1 MPIEP
6 VTAGMDC
13 PNCRARTV
21 VFDVPPEYREHA
33 PQNAE
38 RAALCP
44 ECLTLT
50 AAEGVPSDPD
60 PRFDRISSAF
70 PTDEAAAVPLALGVG
85 LLDSLA
91 LNRRALQELIPAAEA
106 AGADPL
112 LLLDRLHV
120 QGGVDPDFDLDRRR
134 HQLEQLLE
142 A

>member
-1 MPIEP
+1 
-6 VTAGMDC
+6 MDC
-13 PNCRARTV
+13 PNCGVRPV
-21 VFDVPPEYREHA
+21 VFDVPVDYREHIPDEA
-33 PQNAE
+33 A

-44 ECLTLT
+44 ECLTL
-50 AAEGVPSDPD
+50 AATDAAQPE

-70 PTDEAAAVPLALGVG
+70 PTNEAAAVPLAIALG

-120 QGGVDPDFDLDRRR
+120 QGGVDPDFDIDRRR
-134 HQLEQLLE
+134 YQLEQLLE
-142 A
+142 

>member
-1 MPIEP
+1 MSFEAIAADME
-6 VTAGMDC
+6 C

-21 VFDVPPEYREHA
+21 VFDVSSEYRKHVPDEA
-33 PQNAE
+33 D

-44 ECLTLT
+44 ECLTLS
-50 AAEGVPSDPD
+50 AADGPADS
-60 PRFDRISSAF
+60 RFDRISSAF
-70 PTDEAAAVPLALGVG
+70 PTDETAAVPLAIALG

-91 LNRRALQELIPAAEA
+91 LHRRALGELIPASEK

-120 QGGVDPDFDLDRRR
+120 QGGVNPDFDIDRRR

-142 A
+142 K

>member
-1 MPIEP
+1 
-6 VTAGMDC
+6 MDC

-21 VFDVPPEYREHA
+21 VFDVPPDYRAYVPDESD
-33 PQNAE
+33 

-44 ECLTLT
+44 ECLTL
-50 AAEGVPSDPD
+50 AAAGDEPADPD

-70 PTDEAAAVPLALGVG
+70 PTDETAAVPLAIAIG

-91 LNRRALQELIPAAEA
+91 LNRAALQKLVPDAES

-120 QGGVDPDFDLDRRR
+120 QGGVDPDFDIDRRR

-142 A
+142 G

>member
-1 MPIEP
+1 
-6 VTAGMDC
+6 MDC
-13 PNCRARTV
+13 PNCGARPV
-21 VFDVPPEYREHA
+21 VFDVPAEYREHVPDGA
-33 PQNAE
+33 G

-44 ECLTLT
+44 ECLTLA
-50 AAEGVPSDPD
+50 AAEDARPD

-70 PTDEAAAVPLALGVG
+70 PTNEAAAVPLAIALG

-120 QGGVDPDFDLDRRR
+120 QGGVDPDFDIDRRR
-134 HQLEQLLE
+134 YQLEQLLE
-142 A
+142 

>member
-1 MPIEP
+1 MN
-6 VTAGMDC
+6 C

-21 VFDVPPEYREHA
+21 VFDVPPEYRPHA
-33 PQNAE
+33 PDE
-38 RAALCP
+38 SDRAALCP
-44 ECLTLT
+44 ECLTL
-50 AAEGVPSDPD
+50 AAADGPAE

-70 PTDEAAAVPLALGVG
+70 PSDAAAAVPLALAIG

-91 LNRRALQELIPAAEA
+91 LHRRALQELIPAAEA

-120 QGGVDPDFDLDRRR
+120 QGGVDPDFDISRRR

-142 A
+142 

>member
-1 MPIEP
+1 ME
-6 VTAGMDC
+6 C
-13 PNCRARTV
+13 PNCGARPV
-21 VFDVPPEYREHA
+21 VFDVPATYRTHLPEA
-33 PQNAE
+33 SD

-50 AAEGVPSDPD
+50 APGDGTADPD

-70 PTDEAAAVPLALGVG
+70 PTDEAAVPLAIAIG

-91 LNRRALQELIPAAEA
+91 LNRNALEALIPAAEA

-112 LLLDRLHV
+112 LLLDRLNV
-120 QGGVDPDFDLDRRR
+120 QGGVDPNFDIDRRR

-142 A
+142 E